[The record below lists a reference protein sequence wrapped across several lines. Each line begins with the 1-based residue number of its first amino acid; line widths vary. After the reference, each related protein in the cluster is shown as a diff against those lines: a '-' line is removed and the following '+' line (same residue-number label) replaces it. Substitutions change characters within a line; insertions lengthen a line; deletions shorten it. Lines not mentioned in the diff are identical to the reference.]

1 MRFFFFSQV
10 SNGKGEN
17 EFVCHYFLISSLNTK
32 YENKINNNY
41 RALHTGFSIEK
52 DNEQHFN

>member
-17 EFVCHYFLISSLNTK
+17 EFVCHYFVISSLNIK
-32 YENKINNNY
+32 YENKINNY
-41 RALHTGFSIEK
+41 CALHTGFSIEK